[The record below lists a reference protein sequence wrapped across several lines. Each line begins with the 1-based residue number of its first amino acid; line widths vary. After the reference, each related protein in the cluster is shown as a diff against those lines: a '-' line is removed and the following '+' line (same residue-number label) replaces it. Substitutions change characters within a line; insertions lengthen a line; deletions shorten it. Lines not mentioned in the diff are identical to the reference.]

1 MRKTLLIPALS
12 ALTLALVGCASKPNP
27 NLDQARASYSQLQT
41 NPQAATLAPIETK
54 EAADMLS
61 RAELAYTGDNDQ
73 KTVDQLA
80 YLTNQR
86 VVVAEET
93 IRMKTAEQILSGAA
107 AQRTQARLDARTAQV
122 DSLLGTLKP
131 QPTPRGDMVTLGDV
145 LFEVDRAELKPAGMR
160 QLYTLGDYLKK
171 NPERQVVVEGFT
183 DSTGTASH
191 NMQLSQR
198 RADSVKVALT
208 SMGIAPQRITTQG
221 YGMSNPVASNDTPD
235 SRVLNRRVEITISP
249 DAQPVAPRVITQ

>member
-12 ALTLALVGCASKPNP
+12 ALTLALAGCASKPNP
-27 NLDQARASYSQLQT
+27 NLDQARASYNQLQT
-41 NPQAATLAPIETK
+41 NPQAATLAPVETK

-61 RAELAYTGDNDQ
+61 RAELAYSGDN
-73 KTVDQLA
+73 DQLA

-93 IRMKTAEQILSGAA
+93 IRMKTAEQNLAGAA
-107 AQRTQARLDARTAQV
+107 AQRTQARLEARTAQV
-122 DSLLGTLKP
+122 DSLLGALKP
-131 QPTPRGDMVTLGDV
+131 QATPRGDMVTLGDV

-183 DSTGTASH
+183 DSTGTVSH
-191 NMQLSQR
+191 NLELSQR
-198 RADSVKVALT
+198 RADSVKAALV

-221 YGMSNPVASNDTPD
+221 YGKSNPVASNDTPD

-249 DAQPVAPRVITQ
+249 DAQPVAPRVLTQ